1 MPGWEATFPHHTGKS
16 KLFLDIVSVISTM
29 TTRCPWAGAVKTI
42 KLFAA
47 LQKEDLKT
55 KLHKKLKI
63 CDFGGFVAFYHF
75 GSNGKLQKNIYRT
88 SFHSVFCPWAR
99 HCACSLLQPVRVVL
113 LKPWIQLE
121 LGVIVRR
128 WKAAAN
134 PFRFLI
140 MHLKPS
146 CWKLRPMWIPYSL
159 HPFIVLKT
167 ISFISG
173 GGGER

>member
-63 CDFGGFVAFYHF
+63 CDFGGFEQVFTLCSALEQGTAPAACF
-75 GSNGKLQKNIYRT
+75 NQ
-88 SFHSVFCPWAR
+88 SVLC
-99 HCACSLLQPVRVVL
+99 C
-113 LKPWIQLE
+113 
-121 LGVIVRR
+121 
-128 WKAAAN
+128 
-134 PFRFLI
+134 
-140 MHLKPS
+140 
-146 CWKLRPMWIPYSL
+146 
-159 HPFIVLKT
+159 
-167 ISFISG
+167 
-173 GGGER
+173 